1 MQHLGYCKYT
11 YKSKKH
17 ILAKIEKLH
26 DQYRT
31 LQKSKSRNSDS
42 QRSKE
47 FTFKESLQ
55 DLFNIAHLNEMEM
68 IKQNEDKEFLIAQR
82 ERAEEVI

>member
-1 MQHLGYCKYT
+1 MQHMGYCKYT

-17 ILAKIEKLH
+17 ILAKTEKLH
-26 DQYRT
+26 DQYRA
-31 LQKSKSRNSDS
+31 LQKSKSRNSES
-42 QRSKE
+42 QRGKE

-55 DLFNIAHLNEMEM
+55 DLFDIAHLNEMEM

-82 ERAEEVI
+82 ERKEEVI